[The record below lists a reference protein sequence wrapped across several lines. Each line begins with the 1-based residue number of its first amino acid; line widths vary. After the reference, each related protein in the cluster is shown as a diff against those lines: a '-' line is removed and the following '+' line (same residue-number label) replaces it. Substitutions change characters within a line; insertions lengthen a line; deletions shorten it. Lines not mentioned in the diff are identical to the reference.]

1 MAAYMGKHNIGSLL
15 QVLALPCRK
24 HAHQL
29 AFSCVKRVRVHN
41 APVACMHTARCIATK
56 YRVLNSH
63 ILRKKVRCQS
73 TPLTAAFLRYKSSTP
88 EGTSNISQDVSKDT
102 NYMDPP
108 ADYIPPVPPVPE
120 QSTISGLDGLVENS
134 LNALGEPSLQ
144 SLGLASMWPS
154 GLMQQ
159 GLEMLHVAGL
169 PWWASIVTGT
179 VIVRLCMFPIVVK
192 AQRMSINMMNHMP
205 TIQKLQLKF
214 TQARQRGNML
224 EAMRYGGELGEY
236 MKKHNVKPFG
246 QMLMPLCQAP
256 VFVSVFVGLRGMA
269 NLPVESMKEGGI
281 LFFTDLTITQ
291 PFYALPLMTALTF
304 WITIE
309 AGVDGMNAQSQTHM
323 MKWFLRALPFV
334 MWPFISNFPTAMLVY
349 WFSSNTF
356 SLCQVMFLKI
366 PQVRQFFKIPKRIEQ
381 PNIQPVKK
389 GFLEGFKES
398 YSNMKASQQVMERQ
412 RLDEISYRKA
422 AHGPVVKTYSTN
434 PKLKAKQ
441 KPGSPKSKS

>member
-1 MAAYMGKHNIGSLL
+1 MAAYMSRSNIGCLVHVSKRCIRPHSNKFSLYST
-15 QVLALPCRK
+15 PK
-24 HAHQL
+24 I
-29 AFSCVKRVRVHN
+29 K
-41 APVACMHTARCIATK
+41 VASIHTARCIVSKHHALASH
-56 YRVLNSH
+56 VLKTR
-63 ILRKKVRCQS
+63 LGVR
-73 TPLTAAFLRYKSSTP
+73 PVPVAAAFLRFNSSTSG
-88 EGTSNISQDVSKDT
+88 GTVAPTTPIDVASKGT
-102 NYMDPP
+102 NYLDPP
-108 ADYIPPVPPVPE
+108 ADYIPPTPPIPDAAQV
-120 QSTISGLDGLVENS
+120 SGLDGLVENS

-144 SLGLASMWPS
+144 SLGLGSMWPS

-159 GLEMLHVAGL
+159 GLEMLHVGLGL

-179 VIVRLCMFPIVVK
+179 VVLRLCMFPIVVK

-246 QMLMPLCQAP
+246 QMIMPLCQAP
-256 VFVSVFVGLRGMA
+256 VFISVFVGLRSMA
-269 NLPVESMKEGGI
+269 NLPVESMKEGGV

-304 WITIE
+304 WMTIE
-309 AGVDGMNAQSQTHM
+309 AGVDGMNAQAQTHV

-356 SLCQVMFLKI
+356 SLCQVLFLKI
-366 PQVRQFFKIPKRIEQ
+366 PKVRQFFKIPKRIEQ
-381 PNIQPVKK
+381 PDIQPVKK

-422 AHGPVVKTYSTN
+422 AHGPIIKTYSTN
-434 PKLKAKQ
+434 PKLKQ
-441 KPGSPKSKS
+441 KTTNTKSKS